1 MSDDHLLPL
10 KDPDDWRS
18 IAACKGADTA
28 VFFDHPRS
36 HEALAY
42 CAECPVIDEC
52 KQAGRGEDGVWGG
65 VAAPAELH
73 ACAWCSKLF
82 QRGPAQRPGQ
92 RLMCSAECRL
102 DARRDVHA
110 RHMAKVRAERP
121 SPRSTTCEVCGYEA
135 MNRGGLASHRWAAHG
150 LRMGAA

>member
-10 KDPDDWRS
+10 NDPDDWRS
-18 IAACKGADTA
+18 IAACKGVDTA
-28 VFFDHPRS
+28 IFFDHLRS

-52 KQAGRGEDGVWGG
+52 KQAGRGEAGVWGG

-92 RLMCSAECRL
+92 RLMCSAACRF
-102 DARRDVHA
+102 
-110 RHMAKVRAERP
+110 
-121 SPRSTTCEVCGYEA
+121 TTCPISCARIWSSCGVVCAVSGA
-135 MNRGGLASHRWAAHG
+135 TNITSIGLPPMR
-150 LRMGAA
+150 

>member
-10 KDPDDWRS
+10 PEPDDWRHM
-18 IAACKGADTA
+18 AACRGANTDI
-28 VFFDHPRS
+28 FFDHTRTS
-36 HEALAY
+36 EALQY
-42 CAECPVIDEC
+42 CAVCPVTDEC
-52 KQAGRGEDGVWGG
+52 KAAGQREAGVWGG
-65 VAAPAELH
+65 VAGTDELH
-73 ACAWCSKLF
+73 ACAWCNRLF

-110 RHMAKVRAERP
+110 RHMAKVRAAQPRP
-121 SPRSTTCEVCGYEA
+121 DTTVCEVCGFEA